1 MPRQKAKPRKTVRR
15 RRQSTSGKIKLP
27 LDVRSDSD
35 LPKFLKALKS
45 KNLTIVLVYANWCP
59 HCHTIMPHFDAASKS
74 PNNTITPVKINE
86 TMLEKVNNYIKTNV
100 NKTATPIN
108 VEGYPSIIIV
118 NNKGDKITDVEP
130 VQDTETLTKVMENA
144 GPLAEEAKLTTT
156 NFKNVV
162 NSMNMKNSKNMN
174 NMKNSKNMNNM
185 NNMNNNELLRNIG
198 VENTG
203 LADKSYETSIGN
215 LAEPSNFKE
224 KKEKKEKETN
234 EEKEAREI
242 ISLQS
247 PNSSVMTVTPP
258 LPDSNSDMVH
268 ELEPANKL
276 SGGRSQGGLMS
287 AMARTAYTLAP
298 SAVLLATSYAIN
310 KKYRKTHRKKNRKTN
325 RKNRKN

>member
-35 LPKFLKALKS
+35 LPKLLKALKN

-86 TMLEKVNNYIKTNV
+86 TMLEKVNNYIKSNV
-100 NKTATPIN
+100 NKTAKPIN

-162 NSMNMKNSKNMN
+162 NSINMKNSKNSKSMN
-174 NMKNSKNMNNM
+174 NA
-185 NNMNNNELLRNIG
+185 LLRNIG

-203 LADKSYETSIGN
+203 LVDKSYETSIGN
-215 LAEPSNFKE
+215 LVEPSNFKE

-234 EEKEAREI
+234 NEKEAREI

-247 PNSSVMTVTPP
+247 PNSSIMTVTPP

-276 SGGRSQGGLMS
+276 SGGRRSQGGLMS

-310 KKYRKTHRKKNRKTN
+310 KTRKHRKTHRKTH
-325 RKNRKN
+325 RKNKRH

>member
-1 MPRQKAKPRKTVRR
+1 
-15 RRQSTSGKIKLP
+15 
-27 LDVRSDSD
+27 
-35 LPKFLKALKS
+35 
-45 KNLTIVLVYANWCP
+45 
-59 HCHTIMPHFDAASKS
+59 
-74 PNNTITPVKINE
+74 
-86 TMLEKVNNYIKTNV
+86 
-100 NKTATPIN
+100 
-108 VEGYPSIIIV
+108 
-118 NNKGDKITDVEP
+118 
-130 VQDTETLTKVMENA
+130 
-144 GPLAEEAKLTTT
+144 
-156 NFKNVV
+156 
-162 NSMNMKNSKNMN
+162 
-174 NMKNSKNMNNM
+174 MKNSKNMNNM

-258 LPDSNSDMVH
+258 LPDSNSDMVY

-276 SGGRSQGGLMS
+276 SGGRSSRRSQGGLMS

-310 KKYRKTHRKKNRKTN
+310 KKYRKTHRKNRKNRKTN

>member
-144 GPLAEEAKLTTT
+144 GPLAEEAKLTIT

-162 NSMNMKNSKNMN
+162 NSMNMKNSKNIC
-174 NMKNSKNMNNM
+174 KN
-185 NNMNNNELLRNIG
+185 
-198 VENTG
+198 
-203 LADKSYETSIGN
+203 
-215 LAEPSNFKE
+215 
-224 KKEKKEKETN
+224 
-234 EEKEAREI
+234 
-242 ISLQS
+242 
-247 PNSSVMTVTPP
+247 
-258 LPDSNSDMVH
+258 
-268 ELEPANKL
+268 
-276 SGGRSQGGLMS
+276 
-287 AMARTAYTLAP
+287 
-298 SAVLLATSYAIN
+298 
-310 KKYRKTHRKKNRKTN
+310 
-325 RKNRKN
+325 

>member
-1 MPRQKAKPRKTVRR
+1 
-15 RRQSTSGKIKLP
+15 
-27 LDVRSDSD
+27 VRSDSD

-86 TMLEKVNNYIKTNV
+86 TMLEKVNTYIKTNV

-162 NSMNMKNSKNMN
+162 NSMNMKNSKNMKN
-174 NMKNSKNMNNM
+174 NA
-185 NNMNNNELLRNIG
+185 MNNNVMNNALLRNIG

-224 KKEKKEKETN
+224 TKETKETKTNKAN
-234 EEKEAREI
+234 EVEAREI
-242 ISLQS
+242 ISLQA
-247 PNSSVMTVTPP
+247 PNSSIMTVTPP
-258 LPDSNSDMVH
+258 LPDSNSDMVR

-276 SGGRSQGGLMS
+276 SGGRSRGGLMS

-298 SAVLLATSYAIN
+298 SAVLLATSYAMN
-310 KKYRKTHRKKNRKTN
+310 KKYRKTHRKTHRKTNRKTN
-325 RKNRKN
+325 RNNRKN

>member
-35 LPKFLKALKS
+35 LPKLLKALKN

-86 TMLEKVNNYIKTNV
+86 TMLEKVNNYIKSNV
-100 NKTATPIN
+100 NKTAKPIN

-162 NSMNMKNSKNMN
+162 NSINMKNSKNSKNMN
-174 NMKNSKNMNNM
+174 NA
-185 NNMNNNELLRNIG
+185 LLRNIG

-203 LADKSYETSIGN
+203 LVDKSYETSIGN
-215 LAEPSNFKE
+215 LVEPSNFKE

-234 EEKEAREI
+234 NEKEAREI

-247 PNSSVMTVTPP
+247 PNSSIMTVTPP

-276 SGGRSQGGLMS
+276 SGGRRSQGGLMS

-310 KKYRKTHRKKNRKTN
+310 KTRKHRKTHRKTH
-325 RKNRKN
+325 RKNKRH

>member
-162 NSMNMKNSKNMN
+162 NSMNMKNSKN
-174 NMKNSKNMNNM
+174 SKNMNNM
-185 NNMNNNELLRNIG
+185 NNELLRNIG

-310 KKYRKTHRKKNRKTN
+310 KKYRKTHRKNRKNRKTN

>member
-15 RRQSTSGKIKLP
+15 RRQSTSGKIKVP

-86 TMLEKVNNYIKTNV
+86 TMIEKVNNYIKTNV

-162 NSMNMKNSKNMN
+162 NSINMKNSTKNSTK
-174 NMKNSKNMNNM
+174 NMKNSMKNNA
-185 NNMNNNELLRNIG
+185 LLRNIG

-215 LAEPSNFKE
+215 LAEQSNFKD

-276 SGGRSQGGLMS
+276 SGGRRGSGGGLMS

-298 SAVLLATSYAIN
+298 SAVLLATSYAMN
-310 KKYRKTHRKKNRKTN
+310 KTRKHRKKTHRKN
-325 RKNRKN
+325 

>member
-1 MPRQKAKPRKTVRR
+1 MPKQKSKPRKTVRR
-15 RRQSTSGKIKLP
+15 RRQSTSGKIKVP
-27 LDVRSDSD
+27 LDVRSDKD
-35 LPKFLKALKS
+35 LPTFLKALKS

-86 TMLEKVNNYIKTNV
+86 TMLEKVNNYIKSNV
-100 NKTATPIN
+100 NKTAKPIN

-162 NSMNMKNSKNMN
+162 NSMNMNNMN
-174 NMKNSKNMNNM
+174 NMKNNA
-185 NNMNNNELLRNIG
+185 LLRNIG

-203 LADKSYETSIGN
+203 LANKSYETSIGN

-224 KKEKKEKETN
+224 KKETKKEKAN
-234 EEKEAREI
+234 EVEAREI
-242 ISLQS
+242 ISLQA
-247 PNSSVMTVTPP
+247 PNSSVMTPVMTPVMPP

-276 SGGRSQGGLMS
+276 SGGRSRGGLMS

-298 SAVLLATSYAIN
+298 SAVLLATSYAMN
-310 KKYRKTHRKKNRKTN
+310 KKYRKTHRKTNRKTN

>member
-1 MPRQKAKPRKTVRR
+1 MPKQKSKPRKTVRR

-27 LDVRSDSD
+27 LDVRSDKD
-35 LPKFLKALKS
+35 LPTFLKALKS

-86 TMLEKVNNYIKTNV
+86 TMLEKVNNYIKSNV
-100 NKTATPIN
+100 NKTAKPIN

-162 NSMNMKNSKNMN
+162 NSMNMKNNA
-174 NMKNSKNMNNM
+174 
-185 NNMNNNELLRNIG
+185 MNNNALLRNIG

-203 LADKSYETSIGN
+203 LANKSYETSIGN

-224 KKEKKEKETN
+224 TKETKETKTNKAN
-234 EEKEAREI
+234 EAEAREI

-247 PNSSVMTVTPP
+247 PNSSVMTSVMTPVMPP

-298 SAVLLATSYAIN
+298 SAVLLATSYAMN
-310 KKYRKTHRKKNRKTN
+310 KKYRKTHRKN
-325 RKNRKN
+325 RKN